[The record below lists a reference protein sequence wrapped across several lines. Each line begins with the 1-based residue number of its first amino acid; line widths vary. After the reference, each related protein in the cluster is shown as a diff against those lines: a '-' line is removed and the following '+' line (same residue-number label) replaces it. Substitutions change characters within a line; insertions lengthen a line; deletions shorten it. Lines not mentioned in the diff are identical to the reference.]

1 MRGAEQ
7 FSPRTRLF
15 TGRPAEYRATVARV
29 RAAGGPVVVGRAP
42 ARTEVRSVVVPP
54 GLPVQVAPDESWFR
68 LEDPSLTAG
77 GLDGTDAVATTAA
90 APPPP
95 VP

>member
-54 GLPVQVAPDESWFR
+54 GLPVQVAPDESWL